1 MIKHMDTEPINMPME
16 RLMWV
21 SGSKTNNMEL
31 ESKNGQMLPNTK
43 DNIKM
48 ERNTEMVA

>member
-1 MIKHMDTEPINMPME
+1 MVTEPINMPME
-16 RLMWV
+16 RHMWV
-21 SGSKTNNMEL
+21 SGLKTNNMEL
-31 ESKNGQMLPNTK
+31 ESKNGQMVLNMR